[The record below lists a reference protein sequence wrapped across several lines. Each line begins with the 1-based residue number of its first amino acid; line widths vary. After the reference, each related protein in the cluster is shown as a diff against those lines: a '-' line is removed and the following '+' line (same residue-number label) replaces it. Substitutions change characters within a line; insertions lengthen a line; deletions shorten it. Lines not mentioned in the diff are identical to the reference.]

1 MLKELESVM
10 VTQVLQ
16 VKMLRVKICGI
27 TSPEQGIAIAALG
40 AQSIGFICVKK
51 SPRYVTPEQ
60 IRAIASVL
68 PNEVDRVG
76 VFMNTSVASIVEI
89 VKKSGLTSVQLH
101 GDESVEF
108 CSELRSVLR
117 EQMRDSSIELI
128 KAFRIESAVGLV
140 KTHPYSAVVDWLL
153 LDAYHPTMGGGTGL
167 TLDWSTLGDFKPTV
181 PWLLAGGLNADN
193 VREALQTIG
202 PMNGRTIGPQ
212 GIDLSSGVERSPGD
226 KDLGKVARLFENL
239 KN

>member
-1 MLKELESVM
+1 M
-10 VTQVLQ
+10 VTQS
-16 VKMLRVKICGI
+16 LRVKICGI
-27 TSPEQGIAIAALG
+27 TSPEQGMSIASLG
-40 AQSIGFICVKK
+40 AHSIGFICVRK

-60 IRAIASVL
+60 IKAIASVL
-68 PNEVDRVG
+68 PEGVDRVG
-76 VFMNTSVASIVEI
+76 VFMNTSVDCIVEI
-89 VKKSGLTSVQLH
+89 VKQSGLTSVQLH

-108 CSELRSVLR
+108 CSELRSALR
-117 EQMRDSSIELI
+117 EHIRDSSVELI
-128 KAFRIESAVGLV
+128 KAFRIESAAELV
-140 KTHPYSAVVDWLL
+140 KTHSYSAVVDWLL

-181 PWLLAGGLNADN
+181 PWLLAGGLNPDN

-202 PMNGRTIGPQ
+202 RTNGRTIGPQ

>member
-1 MLKELESVM
+1 M
-10 VTQVLQ
+10 VTQL
-16 VKMLRVKICGI
+16 LRVKICGV
-27 TSPEQGIAIAALG
+27 TSPGQGKAIAALG

-60 IRAIASVL
+60 IKAIALVL
-68 PNEVDRVG
+68 PESVDRVG
-76 VFMNTSVASIVEI
+76 VFMNASVSDIVEI
-89 VKKSGLTSVQLH
+89 VKESGLTSIQLH

-108 CSELRSVLR
+108 CRELRSVLH
-117 EQMRDSSIELI
+117 EHIRDSSIELI
-128 KAFRIESAVGLV
+128 KAFRIESAAELV
-140 KTHPYSAVVDWLL
+140 KTHSYSAVVDWLL

-181 PWLLAGGLNADN
+181 PWLLAGGLNPDN
-193 VREALQTIG
+193 VREALQTIRQTI
-202 PMNGRTIGPQ
+202 GRTIGPQ

-226 KDLGKVARLFENL
+226 KDLGKVASLFKNL